1 MISVRRLAGL
11 GVTLP
16 VATPIEHRRLPLH
29 GLSPRRSCP
38 HLVLIS
44 YELSIWYDDSLV
56 EMTGTKHTGLSPD
69 KITPMLGVLAHG
81 AAGHAGLDVNAV
93 RRGPV
98 NPAVIRLNC
107 RAL

>member
-69 KITPMLGVLAHG
+69 KITPMLGVLVVDDRAFVV
-81 AAGHAGLDVNAV
+81 AAGDGCYPFWFH
-93 RRGPV
+93 
-98 NPAVIRLNC
+98 
-107 RAL
+107 